1 MIQPL
6 EGDRSVSD
14 HAAALPGRSGPVTE
28 APDRSSEIADTIVR
42 AIVEQ
47 RLAPGTRLGED
58 DLGATFG
65 VSRTIVRA
73 ALRMLARDQV
83 VTIRPNRGATVASP
97 SVEEARQVFHARR
110 VVEAALIRDAAAA
123 CSDADM
129 AVLKAHLAA
138 EGEALARG
146 DRSCAIRLSGD
157 FHLRIAALS
166 RQDVLIGFLRDLI
179 SRSALVIAL
188 YGTTRASSC
197 GTREHEALLEALS
210 RRDADTAVAL
220 MTAHLEHV
228 EHDLDLAR
236 AARASLD
243 LSAALTGPRG

>member
-1 MIQPL
+1 MTDGTTGLP
-6 EGDRSVSD
+6 E
-14 HAAALPGRSGPVTE
+14 AA
-28 APDRSSEIADTIVR
+28 DRSSEIAEAIVG

-58 DLGATFG
+58 DLGTTFG

-73 ALRMLARDQV
+73 ALRMLARDQI
-83 VTIRPNRGATVASP
+83 VTMRPHRGATVASP
-97 SVEEARQVFHARR
+97 TVTEARQVFHARR
-110 VVEAALIRDAAAA
+110 VVEAALIRDAAKS
-123 CSDADM
+123 CKPADVR
-129 AVLKAHLAA
+129 ALRGHIAA

-146 DRSCAIRLSGD
+146 DRSAAIRLSGD
-157 FHLRIAALS
+157 FHMRIAQLS
-166 RQDVLIGFLRDLI
+166 RQDVLTGFLRELI

-197 GTREHEALLEALS
+197 GTQEHEALLEAIA
-210 RRDADTAVAL
+210 RHDADTAVAL

-236 AARASLD
+236 GKGTSLD
-243 LSAALTGPRG
+243 LATALVGRRS

>member
-1 MIQPL
+1 MT
-6 EGDRSVSD
+6 DAS
-14 HAAALPGRSGPVTE
+14 ALSETT
-28 APDRSSEIADTIVR
+28 DRSSEIAEAIVR

-47 RLAPGTRLGED
+47 RLPPGTRLGED

-110 VVEAALIRDAAAA
+110 VVEAALIREAAAA
-123 CSDADM
+123 CKAADVQ
-129 AVLKAHLAA
+129 ALRGHIRA

-146 DRSCAIRLSGD
+146 DRSAAIRLSGD
-157 FHLRIAALS
+157 FHLRIAQMS
-166 RQDVLIGFLRDLI
+166 GQDVLTGFLRELI

-197 GTREHEALLEALS
+197 GTHEHEALLEALS

-220 MTAHLEHV
+220 MASHLEHV

-236 AARASLD
+236 ATRSSPD
-243 LSAALTGPRG
+243 LAAVLTGRRG

>member
-1 MIQPL
+1 MTDSATDL
-6 EGDRSVSD
+6 S
-14 HAAALPGRSGPVTE
+14 ATA
-28 APDRSSEIADTIVR
+28 DRSSGIAEAIVR

-58 DLGATFG
+58 DLGTTFG

-97 SVEEARQVFHARR
+97 TVEEARQVFHARR
-110 VVEAALIRDAAAA
+110 VVEAALIRDAATA
-123 CSDADM
+123 CRPADIR
-129 AVLKAHLAA
+129 ALRGHIAA
-138 EGEALARG
+138 EGEALSRG
-146 DRSCAIRLSGD
+146 DRSAAIRLSGD
-157 FHLRIAALS
+157 FHLRIAQLS
-166 RQDVLIGFLRDLI
+166 GQDVLTGFLRELI

-197 GTREHEALLEALS
+197 GTQEHEALLEALA
-210 RRDADTAVAL
+210 RRDPDTAVAL
-220 MTAHLEHV
+220 MTAHLQHV

-236 AARASLD
+236 VKGANLD
-243 LSAALTGPRG
+243 LATALTGRRS